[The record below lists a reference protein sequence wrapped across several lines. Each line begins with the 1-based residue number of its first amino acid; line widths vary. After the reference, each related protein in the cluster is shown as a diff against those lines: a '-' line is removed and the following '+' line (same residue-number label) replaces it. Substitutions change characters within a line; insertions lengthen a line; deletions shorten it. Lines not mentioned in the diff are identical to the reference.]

1 MSKHLSPKP
10 SPHTLDRRRFLASA
24 AAAALGAET
33 LSADALAAAATGPT
47 TGAAPTGSALAG
59 GRTPDGAR
67 WPGYDDAIVID
78 FLASPGYFNYPLNPP
93 LNGEMIGNAVNSGIT
108 AVNLT
113 MNGSDFPSS
122 VQRIA
127 GWLDRIE
134 RYPDAFTQIRTVDD
148 LREAKDS
155 GRLGIVCGFQDTT
168 PFEGELDPIE
178 VFLGL
183 GVKVTQLTYN
193 VRNLVGDG
201 CLEPANGGLT
211 RYGQTVVERM
221 NEVGMLV
228 DLSHCGQRTTA
239 EGIAA
244 SNAPVSITHSG
255 CNAVARHPRSKDDAE
270 LRAMADGGGV
280 IGIYLMP
287 FLTPGR
293 VPMRDDVLDHIEHAI
308 DVCGEDHVG
317 IGSDLSTT
325 PIDGSEDY
333 WSAHRD
339 FVAGRIA
346 RGVAAPNED
355 PDILFTVDDLNSH
368 RRMEL
373 IADGLAERGHPDARI
388 EKVIGG
394 NWMRLFGEVWRA

>member
-1 MSKHLSPKP
+1 MQPDSLS
-10 SPHTLDRRRFLASA
+10 RRSFLG
-24 AAAALGAET
+24 AAAALSMAGPRGSLEA
-33 LSADALAAAATGPT
+33 LSLDGLPHPRGT
-47 TGAAPTGSALAG
+47 APMKEAVA
-59 GRTPDGAR
+59 P
-67 WPGYDDAIVID
+67 WPPYDSAIVVD

-93 LNGEMIGNAVNSGIT
+93 LDAEMIRFAVESGIT

-113 MNGSDFPSS
+113 CSGSDFTSS

-134 RYPDAFTQIRTVDD
+134 QYPDAFRQIRTVAD
-148 LREAKDS
+148 LHDAKS
-155 GRLGIVCGFQDTT
+155 TGRLGIVLGFQDTT
-168 PFEGELDPIE
+168 PFERD
-178 VFLGL
+178 VTNVDTFLQL
-183 GVKVTQLTYN
+183 GVKVAQLTYN

-211 RYGQTVVERM
+211 RFGHQVVERM
-221 NEVGMLV
+221 NEVGMMV

-239 EGIAA
+239 DGIAA
-244 SNAPVSITHSG
+244 SSRPVAITHSG
-255 CNAVARHPRSKDDAE
+255 CNAVARHPRSKDDTE

-293 VPMRDDVLDHIEHAI
+293 VSMRSDVLDHIEHAVQ
-308 DVCGEDHVG
+308 VCGEDHVG

-325 PIDGSEDY
+325 PIDGSDEY
-333 WSAHRD
+333 WSRHRE
-339 FVAGRIA
+339 FVAGRIE

-355 PDILFTVDDLNSH
+355 PEILFTVEDLNSH

-373 IADGLAERGHPDARI
+373 IADGLSMRGHPDTRI
-388 EKVIGG
+388 EKIIGG
-394 NWMRLFGEVWRA
+394 NWARLFGELWRT

>member
-1 MSKHLSPKP
+1 VP
-10 SPHTLDRRRFLASA
+10 STELDRRQFLVSA
-24 AAAALGAET
+24 AAVALGAEG
-33 LSADALAAAATGPT
+33 AVAGPLARSRRRP
-47 TGAAPTGSALAG
+47 
-59 GRTPDGAR
+59 AR

-93 LNGEMIGNAVNSGIT
+93 LNGEMIGNAVESGIT

-113 MNGSDFPSS
+113 VSRGSFADS
-122 VQRIA
+122 VAGIA
-127 GWLDRIE
+127 GWMDRVE
-134 RYPDAFTQIRTVDD
+134 RYPGAFMQTRTVDD
-148 LREAKDS
+148 VHQAKAE
-155 GRLGIVCGFQDTT
+155 GKLGIVFGFQDTT

-183 GVKVTQLTYN
+183 GVKV
-193 VRNLVGDG
+193 
-201 CLEPANGGLT
+201 ANGGLT
-211 RYGQTVVERM
+211 RYGHAVVERM
-221 NEVGMLV
+221 NEVGMMV

-244 SNAPVSITHSG
+244 SSAPVAITHSG
-255 CNAVARHPRSKDDAE
+255 CNAVARHPRSKDDTE

-293 VPMRDDVLDHIEHAI
+293 VAMRDDVLDHIEHAI

-325 PIDGSEDY
+325 PIDGSADY
-333 WSAHRD
+333 WAAHRE
-339 FVAGRIA
+339 FVAGRIE

-355 PDILFTVDDLNSH
+355 PEILFTVEDLNSH

-373 IADGLAERGHPDARI
+373 IADGMQARGHSDARI
-388 EKVIGG
+388 EKVLGG
-394 NWMRLFGEVWRA
+394 NWLRLFREVWKA

>member
-1 MSKHLSPKP
+1 MQPDSLS
-10 SPHTLDRRRFLASA
+10 RRSFLG
-24 AAAALGAET
+24 AAAALSVAGPHG
-33 LSADALAAAATGPT
+33 SLAALTPGVAHRSGRAASTGESVSP
-47 TGAAPTGSALAG
+47 
-59 GRTPDGAR
+59 
-67 WPGYDDAIVID
+67 WPPYSEAIVVD

-93 LNGEMIGNAVNSGIT
+93 LDADMIRFAVESGIT
-108 AVNLT
+108 VVNLT
-113 MNGSDFPSS
+113 CSGSDFTSS

-134 RYPDAFTQIRTVDD
+134 QYPDAFRQVRTIAD
-148 LREAKDS
+148 LRDAKGT
-155 GRLGIVCGFQDTT
+155 GRLGIVLGFQDTT
-168 PFEGELDPIE
+168 PFERD
-178 VFLGL
+178 VSNVDTFLHL

-211 RYGQTVVERM
+211 RFGYQVVERM
-221 NEVGMLV
+221 NEVGMMV
-228 DLSHCGQRTTA
+228 DLSHCGQQTTA
-239 EGIAA
+239 DGIAA
-244 SNAPVSITHSG
+244 SSRPVAITHSG

-270 LRAMADGGGV
+270 LRAMAEGGGV

-293 VPMRDDVLDHIEHAI
+293 VSMRADVLDHIEHAI
-308 DVCGEDHVG
+308 QVCGEDHVG

-325 PIDGSEDY
+325 PIDGSDEY
-333 WSAHRD
+333 WSRHRE
-339 FVAGRIA
+339 FVAGRIE

-355 PDILFTVDDLNSH
+355 PEILFTVEDLNSH

-373 IADGLAERGHPDARI
+373 IADGLSMRGHSDARI

-394 NWMRLFGEVWRA
+394 NWARLFDELWRA

>member
-1 MSKHLSPKP
+1 MPEPTSHP
-10 SPHTLDRRRFLASA
+10 LDRRRFLASA

-33 LSADALAAAATGPT
+33 LTTDALWAAESVSADR
-47 TGAAPTGSALAG
+47 S
-59 GRTPDGAR
+59 RSR

-122 VQRIA
+122 VGRIA

-134 RYPDAFTQIRTVDD
+134 RYPEAFTQVRTVDD
-148 LREAKDS
+148 LREAKES

-211 RYGQTVVERM
+211 RYGRTVVERM
-221 NEVGMLV
+221 NDVGMLV

-244 SNAPVSITHSG
+244 SSAPVSITHSG

-293 VPMRDDVLDHIEHAI
+293 VPVRDDVLDHIEHAI

-333 WSAHRD
+333 WSAHRE

-394 NWMRLFGEVWRA
+394 NWMRLFGEVWRS